1 MSMTSLDLVLGLRRN
16 ATLWVCAAML
26 LAMPTRLLAQ
36 AAGSGEAVWLAGL
49 AKVDIT
55 PREPVRLS
63 GYGNRNMPSEG
74 VDSPLSVRCL
84 AFRKATDEVP
94 QGRAVGESVQVL
106 LSVDTI
112 GLSGA
117 LTREMSQ
124 RLLEKYGVR
133 RERLVLASTHS
144 HCAPDLVS
152 GLANIFST
160 PLSDLEREA
169 GIRYRERV
177 VEAVVEAVGIALA
190 DLRPARLAHGSGEVK
205 FAVNRRVLKDGRW
218 SGFGVQPD
226 GIVDHSLPVLRVT
239 EPGGKLRGVV
249 YNYACHCTTL
259 GGDHNRVNGDWSGF
273 ASESLETKY
282 PGVVALSTIGCGADA
297 NPEPRGTLENAVTH
311 AKVMAA
317 EVERVLAQ
325 PLREIVADVDA
336 KVDHAALSFEL
347 PTIEEVRQ
355 KIEGGKTPQ
364 IRRHAA
370 YLDSIYREEGRLPA
384 TYPVPIQAWRFGD
397 QLTMIFLGGEVVV
410 DYAQRLKRELADD
423 SLWVTA
429 YVGDVLGYIASERMR
444 KEGGYEFD
452 ASTVYYNLPGPWAA
466 GTEDNLISQVMT
478 LLQGDKP
485 QSPVAPE
492 DALGTMRLSSDQ
504 YRIELVAA
512 EPLVQDPI
520 NIAFG
525 ADGKLWVVEM
535 GDYPRG
541 ERGGRIKYLEDTTGD
556 GKYDRATVFLD
567 QLAFPTGVMPW
578 RDGVLLTVA
587 PDILFARD
595 TDGDGRADQVESIY
609 TGFKLANPQHR
620 ISGFTYGLDHSLH
633 CAAGDNQGEIK
644 SLKTGQVINASG
656 RDIQIWPDTGGL
668 AATSGRTQFMR
679 SRDDWGQ
686 WFGNDNSRPM
696 YHYPVDA
703 AYLKRNPAVSYD
715 NGQQQL
721 FDPPV
726 APPVF
731 PATSAA
737 VRYNDLYAAN
747 RFTSA
752 CSSSVS
758 RSPHFDVDGVKAAF
772 ICEPVHN
779 LVHRALLIPQG
790 ASYRAGRSAIEQD
803 REFLASTD
811 PWFRPVR
818 SDIGPDGALW
828 VVDMYRQT
836 IEHPEWIPQAWQ
848 TQLDLYAGGNAG
860 RIYRI
865 VPRDGAAP
873 LPGRIDQLNSVA
885 LVELLRSPI
894 GPLRDIAA
902 RLLVERS
909 SSADVTVGQS
919 GWMARLGELADQ
931 QESAFGRV
939 QALSLLEVLGK
950 LESPRIVSALKA
962 DDPGVLLVAVRLAES
977 RLATAKADAD
987 ASDPAAGLV
996 AALAPLAD
1004 HSDARVVLAV
1014 ALAMGNSDAPA
1025 AGQILARIASRD
1037 SVDSWT
1043 RTALLSSAAPH
1054 ADALLAALLER
1065 VRQHPGELPESTL
1078 TLISGLLDTAVK
1090 GGQDVVAKLRAPIA
1104 EASGDAASVDVRLS
1118 LAVSVAGSIEKID
1131 AESAE
1136 ARDLIAPIYRESLGI
1151 AIDDSQP
1158 EYRRLKAL
1166 ELFGRGLGEVETE
1179 QAALTELLAP
1189 QVPVAIQRR
1198 AIAVL
1203 ANLDRNGFVDFV
1215 VRRWPAM
1222 TASVRNDCVNRMLSR
1237 QAWIGEW
1244 LAVLEAGTVG
1254 VNELSAAARQQ
1265 LLHSGSRSMMVRAQR
1280 LIESPTGSLAKQEL
1294 VQAYLTQFAA
1304 SDESSGSPLDG
1315 AALYTQHCGACHTP
1329 DEQGR
1334 TIGPSLANLS
1344 DRRERALTEAI
1355 LNPNLAVDP
1364 KYQSYQLRT
1373 VDDEILVGAIESEV
1387 GETIALAKADGTRIL
1402 VDRARVEELKN
1413 SGVSLMPEGFENL
1426 LTPAQ
1431 LEAIIRH
1438 IQKPAG

>member
-1 MSMTSLDLVLGLRRN
+1 MTSLACISGLRRYGSL
-16 ATLWVCAAML
+16 AACAAIL
-26 LAMPTRLLAQ
+26 FAMPFRQFAE
-36 AAGSGEAVWLAGL
+36 AAGPGEPVWLAGL

-55 PREPVRLS
+55 PKEPVRLS
-63 GYGNRNMPSEG
+63 GYGNRNLPSAG

-84 AFRKATDEVP
+84 AFRKVSDAVP
-94 QGRAVGESVQVL
+94 PGRAVGESVQVL

-124 RLLEKYGVR
+124 RLLENYGVR
-133 RERLVLASTHS
+133 RERLVLASTHT
-144 HCAPDLVS
+144 HCGPDLVS

-160 PLSDLEREA
+160 PLSDSEREA

-177 VEAVVEAVGIALA
+177 VEAVVEAVGLALA

-205 FAVNRRVLKDGRW
+205 FAANRRVLKEGRW

-226 GIVDHSLPVLRVT
+226 GVVDHSLPILRVT
-239 EPGGKLRGVV
+239 DPEGKLRGVV

-259 GGDHNRVNGDWSGF
+259 GGDHNRINGDWSGF
-273 ASESLETKY
+273 ASETLEAKY
-282 PGVVALSTIGCGADA
+282 PGFVALSTIGCGADA
-297 NPEPRGTLENAVTH
+297 NPEPRGTFENAVTH
-311 AKVMAA
+311 GKVMAA
-317 EVERVLAQ
+317 EVERVLSQ
-325 PLREIVADVDA
+325 PLRDLVADVDS

-347 PTIEEVRQ
+347 PTIEEVRE

-364 IRRHAA
+364 VRRHAA
-370 YLDSIYREEGRLPA
+370 NLDSIYREEGRLPA

-410 DYAQRLKRELADD
+410 DYARRLKRELADD

-429 YVGDVLGYIASERMR
+429 YAGDVLGYIASERMR

-466 GTEDNLISQVMT
+466 GTEDNLISQVLS
-478 LLQGDKP
+478 LLRGDKP
-485 QSPVAPE
+485 QSPIAPE

-525 ADGKLWVVEM
+525 ADGRLWVVEM

-609 TGFKLANPQHR
+609 SGFKLANPQHR
-620 ISGFTYGLDHSLH
+620 VSGFAYGLDHSLH

-656 RDIQIWPDTGGL
+656 RDIQIWPDAGGL
-668 AATSGRTQFMR
+668 ATTSGRTQFMR

-686 WFGNDNSRPM
+686 WFGSDNSRPM

-703 AYLKRNPAVSYD
+703 AYLSRNPAVNYD

-752 CSSSVS
+752 CSSILS
-758 RSPHFDVDGVKAAF
+758 RSPHFDVGGLKAAF

-790 ASYRAGRSAIEQD
+790 ASYRAGRAAIEQD

-818 SDIGPDGALW
+818 AEIGPDGALW

-865 VPRDGAAP
+865 VPHADSTP
-873 LPGRIDQLNSVA
+873 LPGRIDRLGSAA
-885 LVELLRSPI
+885 LVELLRSPF
-894 GPLRDIAA
+894 GPLRDTAA
-902 RLLVERS
+902 RLLVERAS
-909 SSADVTVGQS
+909 SPNVAEDPS
-919 GWMARLGELADQ
+919 GWVAKLGELADQ
-931 QESAFGRV
+931 PESAFGRV

-950 LESPRIVSALKA
+950 LDPSRIVAALKA

-977 RLATAKADAD
+977 HLATAKGDAV
-987 ASDPAAGLV
+987 AADPAAELL

-1004 HSDARVVLAV
+1004 HADPRVVLAV
-1014 ALAMGNSDAPA
+1014 ALAMGNSDAPV
-1025 AGQILARIASRD
+1025 AGQTLARIASSDRID
-1037 SVDSWT
+1037 TWT
-1043 RTALLSSAAPH
+1043 RTAILSSAAPH
-1054 ADALLAALLER
+1054 ADVVLAALLDR
-1065 VRQHPGELPESTL
+1065 VRQRAGEVPEATL
-1078 TLISGLLDTAVK
+1078 ALISGLLDTAVK
-1090 GGQDVVAKLRAPIA
+1090 GGQDVVTKLRAPLA
-1104 EASGDAASVDVRLS
+1104 EASGDAASVDVRFS
-1118 LAVSVAGSIEKID
+1118 LAVSIAGSIDKIGD
-1131 AESAE
+1131 DSAE
-1136 ARDLIAPIYRESLGI
+1136 ARALIEPIYRESLGI
-1151 AIDDSQP
+1151 AVDDSQP
-1158 EYRRLKAL
+1158 EFRRLKAL
-1166 ELFGRGLGEVETE
+1166 ELFGRGLGDLEAE
-1179 QAALTELLAP
+1179 QAALIELLSP
-1189 QVPVAIQRR
+1189 QVPVAVQRR

-1203 ANLDRNGFVDFV
+1203 ANLDRDGFVDFV
-1215 VRRWPAM
+1215 VQRWPAM
-1222 TASVRNDCVNRMLSR
+1222 TASLRNDCVNRILSR

-1304 SDESSGSPLDG
+1304 SDEANGSPLDG

-1329 DEQGR
+1329 DDQGR

-1344 DRRERALTEAI
+1344 DRRDRALVEAI

-1373 VDDEILVGAIESEV
+1373 RDDEILVGAIESEV
-1387 GETIALAKADGTRIL
+1387 GETIALAKSDGTRVL

-1426 LTPAQ
+1426 LSPAQ
-1431 LEAIIRH
+1431 LEAIVRH